1 MHNSFFAKLNYDSVH
16 FPETIAKF
24 WKLIFLIFL
33 GSKVNLKENKFE
45 YPSPNRGKQF
55 SWEKIHNGVLESQ
68 ISIRLK
74 IYISIYGHISTPEIF
89 KISFE
94 ENTLKLILMKLKFK

>member
-1 MHNSFFAKLNYDSVH
+1 MHPQTVGNNFH
-16 FPETIAKF
+16 
-24 WKLIFLIFL
+24 
-33 GSKVNLKENKFE
+33 
-45 YPSPNRGKQF
+45 GK
-55 SWEKIHNGVLESQ
+55 KIHNGVLESQ